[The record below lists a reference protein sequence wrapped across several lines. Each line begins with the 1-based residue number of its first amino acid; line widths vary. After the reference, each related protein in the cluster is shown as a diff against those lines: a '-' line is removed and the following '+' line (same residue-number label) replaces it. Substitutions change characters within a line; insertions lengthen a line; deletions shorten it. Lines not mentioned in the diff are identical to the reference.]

1 MAVDNKSNRVT
12 EAAQVTENLLRSGQ
26 ISRSA
31 AEKIL
36 VALGEKLKRTKTD
49 SVPQVREDFLSWA
62 SAGFT
67 AFFSALGAS
76 LAGSLV
82 SVKNR
87 PQSHKASHAAES
99 DSVTRPVVGGI
110 DALLSF
116 EALAAT
122 LKPLF
127 NEYVWWFI
135 AMVLVISGSIMG
147 IREAWLRF
155 EGVLRPLTILFA
167 FFTYHT
173 LFLGLGIFLYKRSEA
188 TGRMLL
194 ILAATL
200 IPVMFS
206 IANSV
211 TAQAA
216 EAGAA
221 AVAISLALSLITLY
235 PIASRVG
242 IPYLS
247 AIFYLPVPFALTALA
262 PLTTGIPWLSWVL
275 IPALAAAILTAT
287 GLQENTRST
296 QKFLLSITGIII
308 LFFTLATFPLAAG
321 NDPGRAIR
329 VLAVMAA
336 LAQFAFLLRALDFA
350 RARFFTAI
358 EITIYAVIALI
369 PVIAAGSFSGNS
381 NAPIPFSYKI
391 LAYPFGIAVFFRAA
405 ALHNAAIHPL
415 IFLTMVFLYHV
426 ARLITVEPAWQILAF
441 FIFPLVLPWASSAF
455 DERKKRIYLYWAT
468 IAGIIG
474 SIAQWTASPP
484 HIAAAVTGLL
494 TAITIHRGAG
504 YERSAFH
511 YLSPIGLMVFI
522 GRLPLLAGVVLQP
535 FEIFFALA
543 ILYAVGGVIFERK
556 AKRHEAS
563 GGALDRKSIGARC
576 EPAGDSGGFPLEDL
590 SLLSAIVALL
600 SLNAFRLG
608 PDEWLQ
614 LTMAGRILPLRTFF
628 WFIPIWLFLT
638 ARALR
643 DRSALVSIS
652 ANLGAILFLFNWL
665 QIRDYAEGGL
675 FFLVLSAGFYAIT
688 HFFQND
694 RSAGRHQVDA
704 RHDVV
709 FGGERADSTEKF
721 GRVFLMRLKLPF
733 NTGGINNIGQG
744 AGITTLF
751 CLLLLFLSGPNWIAN
766 PDFNR
771 RGYMLL
777 AEIGLM
783 LMIFISFHF
792 EAFNF
797 VRLRGSII
805 LLYAL
810 LFGIAFTAVINRIGR
825 PLPIDVVGFKLLLLF
840 PVMALAT
847 AIVKVY
853 GPRYG
858 KYLGTE
864 KQGAW
869 YYSVPVTGIIGLTLL
884 LAYDGLAVSRMDFD
898 RSFYFV
904 PPTIYLALSLY
915 PLVVAHTV
923 SIHARHM
930 FYIFIPVFIAAVTA
944 ERSFLGPDLSIP
956 AQMNFSGN
964 YTYLAFRQNIVL
976 GIAGGVLA
984 LSILAFVSRRTGTSA
999 IVTNALFSKNST
1011 GVSHESGIWSLVF
1024 TGFIALMSFQVA
1036 AIPPGVILLVV
1047 AFFYL
1052 IAGNIRASA
1061 FILFLAGLLIVHGGA
1076 HLAQVYPAWPGPVL
1090 VLAAILMIY
1099 PAKKV
1104 AAKLDLS
1111 ESFVSETGFLAG
1123 ALYIVAGFFYAASEG
1138 RPANAL
1144 QAGVS
1149 VLSANADYIISGVFY
1164 RAYALPLT
1172 FFLTS
1177 LFLWL
1182 ALRRILGR
1190 ARVALALLGHFAFT
1204 SALSTSAWL
1213 VLSLNGNA
1221 VTFLGAAPFVIVVV
1235 LLFEIIITARLNSLR
1250 EKDADVYAGN
1260 FSARDATIVFCGL
1273 LFLPISQNP
1282 NNPIPHAG
1290 IATLLGLILYLIVN
1304 IQAAF
1309 TSQKTRYV
1317 YIAQATLAG
1326 IYYSARPMLG
1336 ISNAQ
1341 TDAFFAFG
1349 YAFALLGVSIAAERL
1364 GWTVVSE
1371 PTRRFAAIM
1380 PVVVALII
1388 DNFRSLGAALYA
1400 LIASGLYLSLSRLG
1414 ERNIFAALAAI
1425 TLNAALFF
1433 VALSQGFDSSEFY
1446 AFPIGLTIIFFA
1458 TIFKGSLTPD
1468 NQARVRTIGGLI
1480 AYVPAAIHVTMRSG
1494 LAQNGMYSVVF
1505 GLICLAG
1512 IIAGTLMHVRSYLF
1526 LGSLFFT
1533 LNVVANLVQEGLQNQ
1548 FVGFV
1553 LLTLT
1558 GLGLIAV
1565 LIIYN
1570 LKKEQIHAAL
1580 GRLRQRFAKW
1590 D

>member
-1 MAVDNKSNRVT
+1 MAAENRMNRVT
-12 EAAQVTENLLRSGQ
+12 DAAHVTEDLLRSGQ

-31 AEKIL
+31 AEKIFA
-36 VALGEKLKRTKTD
+36 ALGEKRK
-49 SVPQVREDFLSWA
+49 PQRAGDTPGQRDDFISWA
-62 SAGFT
+62 SSGLSGFL
-67 AFFSALGAS
+67 SALGAS

-82 SVKNR
+82 SANR
-87 PQSHKASHAAES
+87 PSPPLHKVARGSGGEA
-99 DSVTRPVVGGI
+99 DVTRPVVGGI

-116 EALAAT
+116 ETLAAT

-173 LFLGLGIFLYKRSEA
+173 LFLGLGLFLFKRSEA

-216 EAGAA
+216 EAGSA

-242 IPYLS
+242 IPYFS

-262 PLTTGIPWLSWVL
+262 PLSSDVPWLSWIL
-275 IPALAAAILTAT
+275 IPALAATILTAT
-287 GLQENTRST
+287 GLQDNSRPT
-296 QKFLLSITGIII
+296 QKFMLAITGIVI
-308 LFFTLATFPLAAG
+308 LFFTLATFPLALQ
-321 NDPGRAIR
+321 NDLARALR
-329 VLAVMAA
+329 VLAVMAI

-358 EITIYAVIALI
+358 EIVIYAVIALI
-369 PVIAAGSFSGNS
+369 PIIAAGSFAGNS
-381 NAPIPFSYKI
+381 NVLLPFTYKI
-391 LAYPFGIAVFFRAA
+391 LAYPFGIAIFFRAA

-426 ARLITVEPAWQILAF
+426 ARLITIEPAWQILAF
-441 FIFPLVLPWASSAF
+441 FIFPLILPWASSAF
-455 DERKKRIYLYWAT
+455 DERKQRLYLYWAT

-474 SIAQWTASPP
+474 SIAQWSAAGP
-484 HIAAAVTGLL
+484 HIAAAATGLL

-504 YERSAFH
+504 FERSAFH

-535 FEIFFALA
+535 FEIFFVLA
-543 ILYAVGGVIFERK
+543 ILYAIGGVIFERN
-556 AKRHEAS
+556 AK
-563 GGALDRKSIGARC
+563 
-576 EPAGDSGGFPLEDL
+576 PAGETGGFPLEDL
-590 SLLSAIVALL
+590 SLISAIIALL
-600 SLNAFRLG
+600 SLNTFRFA
-608 PDEWLQ
+608 PDEMLQ
-614 LTMAGRILPLRTFF
+614 LTVAGRILPLRPIL
-628 WFIPIWLFLT
+628 WLVPIWLFLT
-638 ARALR
+638 LRTLR
-643 DRSALVSIS
+643 DRSTLVALT

-665 QIRDYAEGGL
+665 QIRDYTEGGL
-675 FFLVLSAGFYAIT
+675 FFLLSAAGFYWVT
-688 HFFQND
+688 RFLQNN
-694 RSAGRHQVDA
+694 RTESP
-704 RHDVV
+704 
-709 FGGERADSTEKF
+709 EKF
-721 GRVFLMRLKLPF
+721 GRVFLMRLRLPF
-733 NTGGINNIGQG
+733 NTGGINNVGHA
-744 AGITTLF
+744 AGFTTLF
-751 CLLLLFLSGPNWIAN
+751 LLFLLFLTGPNWIAS

-771 RGYMLL
+771 RGYMLM

-783 LMIFISFHF
+783 LMIFVVFHF
-792 EAFNF
+792 KTFNF
-797 VRLRGSII
+797 IRLRGSLV
-805 LLYAL
+805 LLFAL
-810 LFGIAFTAVINRIGR
+810 LFSIAFTAVINRIGR
-825 PLPIDVVGFKLLLLF
+825 PLPIDVVGLKLLLLF

-858 KYLGTE
+858 KYLDAE
-864 KQGAW
+864 KQGEW
-869 YYSVPVTGIIGLTLL
+869 YYSAPVTGVIGLTLL
-884 LAYDGLAVSRMDFD
+884 LVYDGLAVSSMDFD

-904 PPTIYLALSLY
+904 PPTIYLALALY
-915 PLVVAHTV
+915 PLIVAHTV

-930 FYIFIPVFIAAVTA
+930 FYFFIPVFLAAVA
-944 ERSFLGPDLSIP
+944 GEQSFLGPDLSTVT
-956 AQMNFSGN
+956 AMNFSGI

-984 LSILAFVSRRTGTSA
+984 LSILAFISRRSGPSA
-999 IVTNALFSKNST
+999 MVTNTLFSRNSA
-1011 GVSHESGIWSLVF
+1011 GVSNESGIWSLVF
-1024 TGFIALMSFQVA
+1024 TGFIALLSFQVA
-1036 AIPPGVILLVV
+1036 AIPPGLILIVV

-1052 IAGNIRASA
+1052 VAGNIRASA

-1076 HLAQVYPAWPGPVL
+1076 HLTQIYPVWPGPVL
-1090 VLAAILMIY
+1090 VLSAILMIF
-1099 PAKKV
+1099 PAKKI
-1104 AAKLDLS
+1104 AQKLDLA
-1111 ESFVSETGFLAG
+1111 ENFVTETGFLAG
-1123 ALYIVAGFFYAASEG
+1123 ALYIIAGFFYAATEG

-1144 QAGVS
+1144 QAGIS
-1149 VLSANADYIISGVFY
+1149 VLSANADYIVSGGFY
-1164 RAYALPLT
+1164 RAFALPPT
-1172 FFLTS
+1172 FFLS
-1177 LFLWL
+1177 SVFFWL
-1182 ALRRILGR
+1182 ALRRIEGR
-1190 ARVALALLGHFAFT
+1190 ARVALALLSHFAFA
-1204 SALSTSAWL
+1204 SALSTSVWL
-1213 VLSLNGNA
+1213 MLSLNGSR
-1221 VTFLGAAPFVIVVV
+1221 VTFLNAAPFVIVAV
-1235 LLFEIIITARLNSLR
+1235 LFFEIIITARLNSLK
-1250 EKDADVYAGN
+1250 EKDPDLFAGN
-1260 FSARDATIVFCGL
+1260 FSARDAMIVFCGL
-1273 LFLPISQNP
+1273 LYIPISQNL
-1282 NNPIPHAG
+1282 NNPMPHAG
-1290 IATLLGLILYLIVN
+1290 IATLAGLVLYLIVN

-1309 TSQKTRYV
+1309 ASQKTRYV

-1336 ISNAQ
+1336 ITNAQ

-1349 YAFALLGVSIAAERL
+1349 YAFALLGVSIAADRM

-1380 PVVVALII
+1380 PVVVGLII
-1388 DNFRSLGAALYA
+1388 DNFRSLGAAFYA

-1480 AYVPAAIHVTMRSG
+1480 AYVPAAMHVTMRSG
-1494 LAQNGMYSVVF
+1494 LAQNGMYSIVF
-1505 GLICLAG
+1505 GLICLVG
-1512 IIAGTLMHVRSYLF
+1512 ILAGTLMHVRSYLF
-1526 LGSLFFT
+1526 LGGLFFT
-1533 LNVVANLVQEGLQNQ
+1533 LNIVANLVQEGLQNQ

-1570 LKKEQIHAAL
+1570 LKKEQIHA
-1580 GRLRQRFAKW
+1580 GFTKFRQRFAKW